1 MTASDDA
8 HEQPVTGE
16 DVKDE
21 IVVDTSSS
29 AGDKRRNAFIELMS
43 RKQPKSS
50 NKTAPE
56 SRKSTTV
63 GTKVFPGMYGLGAY
77 IDHPDQF
84 GPERVVDHNEDFVI
98 INDLFPKSVIHCLI
112 IPRDQMKTLIHPF
125 EAFEDP
131 QFLALCKAEAER
143 VKKVVGSEL
152 RRRYGQFSK
161 QEQARIAAMES
172 DDPPDEA
179 NLPPGRDWT
188 TDLLVGIHAG
198 PSMANLHIHVLS
210 PDRHSPCLKHRKHY
224 NSFSTP
230 FLVPLDAFPLAENDI
245 RRRPGEAGYLN
256 EDFICWRCQRTFG
269 KNVQRLKD
277 HLAEEF
283 EKWRSE

>member
-1 MTASDDA
+1 
-8 HEQPVTGE
+8 
-16 DVKDE
+16 
-21 IVVDTSSS
+21 
-29 AGDKRRNAFIELMS
+29 MS

-50 NKTAPE
+50 TKTAKE
-56 SRKSTTV
+56 SRKSTSV
-63 GTKVFPGMYGLGAY
+63 GTKVFRGMYGLGAY

-84 GPERVVDHNEDFVI
+84 GPERVIDYNDNFVI

-112 IPRDQMKTLIHPF
+112 LPRDQTKTLVHPF
-125 EAFEDP
+125 EAFEDI
-131 QFLALCKAEAER
+131 QFLEACKAEAER
-143 VKKVVGSEL
+143 VKKMVGSEL
-152 RRRYGQFSK
+152 RRKYGQCSK

-172 DDPPDEA
+172 EEPPDEA

-188 TDLLVGIHAG
+188 ADLLVGIHAG
-198 PSMANLHIHVLS
+198 PSMAHLHIHVLS

-230 FLVPLDAFPLAENDI
+230 FLVPLDAFPLAEDDI

-256 EDFICWRCQRTFG
+256 KDFLCWRCQRNFG
-269 KNVQRLKD
+269 KNVQRLKE

-283 EKWRSE
+283 EQWRRA